1 MMYSRRICASF
12 YREPVRGEWYHLGM
26 IYSSAPRDAARLVET
41 IHDFLDDAA
50 AVFARSHDHCCI
62 CGRGLTDEVSRSR
75 GIGPECVHKI
85 PWVGFALEGARSIVV
100 REQPSPSAKS
110 EIADDEPFALVGRP

>member
-1 MMYSRRICASF
+1 
-12 YREPVRGEWYHLGM
+12 M
-26 IYSSAPRDAARLVET
+26 IYPSAPRDAARVVET

-85 PWVGFALEGARSIVV
+85 QWGGIALEFASSIVV
-100 REQPSPSAKS
+100 RDEPSPSAKS
-110 EIADDEPFALVGRP
+110 EIADDESFALVGRP